1 MTWYLLLKTLKGS
14 RIRFFKI
21 YHFGRRIILSWR
33 QLRRYKNSS
42 LPSPTYL
49 KAGFKFSKV
58 FLFLSLPGRTKVN
71 HWRQTLDP
79 YTLSPEMLWS
89 ANSLKALR
97 SKIIA
102 LTPFVSHFSE
112 ITAFCC
118 LIFSTLKITGLYIYL
133 SASLIISFYLSIP
146 VLSPF
151 TGLFPWNRINLRA
164 LLSHLSHK

>member
-1 MTWYLLLKTLKGS
+1 MTRYLLLKILKGS
-14 RIRFFKI
+14 RIWFFKI

-58 FLFLSLPGRTKVN
+58 SLLLSLPERTKVN

-79 YTLSPEMLWS
+79 YVLSPEMLWS

-97 SKIIA
+97 SKIVA

-133 SASLIISFYLSIP
+133 S
-146 VLSPF
+146 V
-151 TGLFPWNRINLRA
+151 FPC
-164 LLSHLSHK
+164 LSHHFFLSLHSCPLPIHWFVSMK